1 MSITTLLFDLDG
13 TLIDSNSLILASYTA
28 TLEQYTGRTYEREE
42 LLPFIGPPLKDVF
55 ENIDPVRAEEMI
67 AAYREHNLKHHD
79 AYVEAYPYVAETLQQ
94 LKQAGFKLG
103 IVTTKMR
110 DTAER
115 GLRVCGLGGLFDVVI
130 GYDDIT
136 HAKPHPEPVLKGLD
150 ALGSLPEEAI
160 MVGDNYHDIESGK
173 NAGTKTAGVAW
184 SIKGKQSLLA
194 YGPDYM
200 LEDIRDLLDIVK
212 EEAHAENG
220 KLSR

>member
-1 MSITTLLFDLDG
+1 MAITTLLFDLDG

-28 TLEQYTGRTYEREE
+28 TLEQYMGRTYEREE

-55 ENIDPVRAEEMI
+55 ENIDAKRAEEMI
-67 AAYREHNLKHHD
+67 AAYREHNLEHHD

-103 IVTTKMR
+103 IVTTKVR

-115 GLRVCGLGGLFDVVI
+115 GLRVCGLGGLFGVVI
-130 GYDDIT
+130 GYDDIE
-136 HAKPHPEPVLKGLD
+136 HAKSHPEPVLKGLE
-150 ALGSLPEEAI
+150 ALGSVPEEAI
-160 MVGDNYHDIESGK
+160 MIGDNYHDIESGK

-184 SIKGKQSLLA
+184 SIKGKQSLLP

-212 EEAHAENG
+212 EDAHAENG

>member
-1 MSITTLLFDLDG
+1 MAITTLLFDLDG
-13 TLIDSNSLILASYTA
+13 TLIDSNSLIMASYSA
-28 TLEQYTGRTYEREE
+28 TLEKYMGRVYEQEE

-55 ENIDPVRAEEMI
+55 ENIDSARAEEMI
-67 AAYREHNLKHHD
+67 AAYREHNLEHHD

-103 IVTTKMR
+103 IVTTKVR

-130 GYDDIT
+130 GYDDIE
-136 HAKPHPEPVLKGLD
+136 HAKPHPEPVLKGLA
-150 ALGSLPEEAI
+150 ALGSEPGEAI
-160 MVGDNYHDIESGK
+160 MIGDNYHDIESGK
-173 NAGTKTAGVAW
+173 SAGTLTAGVAW

-194 YGPDYM
+194 YAPDYM
-200 LEDIRDLLDIVK
+200 LEDIRDLFEIVK
-212 EEAHAENG
+212 EETDAENG